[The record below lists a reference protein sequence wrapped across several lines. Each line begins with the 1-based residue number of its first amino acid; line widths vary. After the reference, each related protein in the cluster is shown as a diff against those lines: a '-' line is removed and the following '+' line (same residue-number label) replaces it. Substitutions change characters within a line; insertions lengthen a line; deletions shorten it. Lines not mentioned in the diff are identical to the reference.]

1 MRQCEVYV
9 HDIKA
14 GVLTEDENGYS
25 FTNDSLLLQH
35 AVRRRKQ
42 RDTSQVITYLTR
54 R

>member
-25 FTNDSLLLQH
+25 FIYD
-35 AVRRRKQ
+35 K
-42 RDTSQVITYLTR
+42 TYLQGKNNPPIR

>member
-25 FTNDSLLLQH
+25 FTYDKAYLQGKNNP
-35 AVRRRKQ
+35 R
-42 RDTSQVITYLTR
+42 
-54 R
+54 